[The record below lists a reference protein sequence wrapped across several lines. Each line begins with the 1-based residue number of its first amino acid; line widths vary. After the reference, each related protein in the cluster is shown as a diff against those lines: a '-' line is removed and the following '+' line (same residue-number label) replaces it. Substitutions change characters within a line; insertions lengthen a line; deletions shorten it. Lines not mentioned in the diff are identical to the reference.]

1 MQSGSQ
7 AILNFHS
14 SVTGI
19 PWDLNNER
27 EKKNRVNWKLK
38 KKKPLAEWKKNSTGF
53 EKLKVM

>member
-27 EKKNRVNWKLK
+27 EKKKIGWIGNLK
-38 KKKPLAEWKKNSTGF
+38 KKNTGRVEKK
-53 EKLKVM
+53 

>member
-27 EKKNRVNWKLK
+27 EKKKKGELEIK
-38 KKKPLAEWKKNSTGF
+38 KKKTLAEWKKNSTGF